1 MADFEECAN
10 QRDELLTS
18 KLWIND
24 LKSQYLEHVKA
35 CARDLPTDVE
45 RFPANIHAYIDY
57 YSEIYAQNRE
67 AITAYRAREMFAE
80 RISGAAFIP
89 DQSELKKFEMTV
101 VEEERL
107 VKQVQLRL
115 SEKVR
120 QANEKIDAE
129 AREYQQATDLSSENE
144 ELIDSITKLEAEL
157 DTLTTELEE
166 KEAREK
172 SIVEQQTRELQ
183 AAHNDL
189 VRETAMRDEMDR
201 ERSRLEDRL
210 QRLQSDEKKRQMND
224 ADKQEQQRLVERWL
238 RSIAPVVGA
247 KVENNVLMLTL
258 GESVGAMSGRR
269 ILVEFNVLGKI
280 VSVKDD
286 SGRKLPPVMNHD
298 VLMRLLSE

>member
-1 MADFEECAN
+1 
-10 QRDELLTS
+10 
-18 KLWIND
+18 
-24 LKSQYLEHVKA
+24 
-35 CARDLPTDVE
+35 
-45 RFPANIHAYIDY
+45 
-57 YSEIYAQNRE
+57 
-67 AITAYRAREMFAE
+67 
-80 RISGAAFIP
+80 
-89 DQSELKKFEMTV
+89 
-101 VEEERL
+101 
-107 VKQVQLRL
+107 
-115 SEKVR
+115 
-120 QANEKIDAE
+120 
-129 AREYQQATDLSSENE
+129 
-144 ELIDSITKLEAEL
+144 
-157 DTLTTELEE
+157 
-166 KEAREK
+166 
-172 SIVEQQTRELQ
+172 QQTRELQ

-224 ADKQEQQRLVERWL
+224 ADRQEQQRLVERWL

-286 SGRKLPPVMNHD
+286 AGRKLPPVMNHD